1 MTVFLLLLS
10 LLSAFHLNLLKNT
23 HKSLIATL
31 FSLFTPI
38 LPSVGAIVILIH
50 VLIKTKSGKW
60 IKKNADQCFRVML
73 SSCRSLFF
81 FSLIIRITSN
91 PKTEDPILKK

>member
-1 MTVFLLLLS
+1 MTVLLLLLLS
-10 LLSAFHLNLLKNT
+10 LLSAFHFTLLKNT

-31 FSLFTPI
+31 FPLFTPI
-38 LPSVGAIVILIH
+38 LPSVGAIATLIH

-73 SSCRSLFF
+73 SSYRSLFF
-81 FSLIIRITSN
+81 FSLIIKITSN
-91 PKTEDPILKK
+91 PKTDDSI